1 MLTSLV
7 SCVEPW
13 YPCERTQAEP
23 LTRSYLLLHG
33 QVLHNGDPLAILVIN
48 SWVAG
53 EVQQDHSG
61 WYLLTSSRVGIRLSA
76 GLTARFEREEEKEA
90 REP

>member
-1 MLTSLV
+1 MLTDLAS
-7 SCVEPW
+7 SVEPR
-13 YPCERTQAEP
+13 YQRERMQAEP
-23 LTRSYLLLHG
+23 LTRPCLLLNG
-33 QVLHNGDPLAILVIN
+33 QVLHNGDHLAILVIN

-76 GLTARFEREEEKEA
+76 GLTARFEQEG